1 MLERG
6 KLISF
11 EGLDGV
17 GKTTQVRLT
26 AEKLQKRGYPVLVT
40 REPGGTPLSEA
51 VRQLLLDPAFEG
63 MSPVAEAFLYA
74 GARAQLVREAILPAL
89 AAGKVVLCDRFV
101 DSSIAYQGYGRG
113 LDLQFLRFINSF
125 VLQGL
130 GRFLTILLDLEPG
143 LALQRGSGKDRLE
156 QEGLS
161 FRQRVREGYLSLARE
176 APERVKLI
184 AATGSPEEVQEKVW
198 KHVLAFLEGNQPGGC
213 F

>member
-1 MLERG
+1 MLKRG

-26 AEKLQKRGYPVLVT
+26 AEKLRKWGCPVVVT

-51 VRQLLLDPAFEG
+51 VRQLLLDPVFEG

-74 GARAQLVREAILPAL
+74 GARAQLVREVILPAL
-89 AAGKVVLCDRFV
+89 DAGKIVLCDRFV

-113 LDLQFLRFINSF
+113 VDLQFLWSINKF
-125 VLQGL
+125 VLQEL
-130 GRFLTILLDLEPG
+130 GSFLTVLLDLDPG
-143 LALQRGSGKDRLE
+143 LAIKRVSGNDRLE
-156 QEGLS
+156 KEGLN
-161 FRQRVREGYLSLARE
+161 FRQRVREGYLALARE
-176 APERVKLI
+176 APERVKVVS
-184 AATGSPEEVQEKVW
+184 AAGSPEEVQEKVW
-198 KHVLAFLEGNQPGGC
+198 KHVSAFLEGKQSGGW